1 MIPFIRYDDALA
13 AIEWLRKAFG
23 FEEKMVVPGD
33 GGTIDHAE
41 LTLGR
46 GLVMVGSMRGGRF
59 GMKSARELDG
69 TSRGVY
75 VVVDDPDAHF
85 ERAEVAGAEIV
96 AGLTDEDYGSRG
108 YVARDLEGN
117 LWSFGTYDPQADR

>member
-1 MIPFIRYDDALA
+1 MIPFIRYDDAPA
-13 AIEWLRKAFG
+13 AIEWLGKAFG
-23 FEEKMVVPGD
+23 FEEKMVVPGE

-46 GLVMVGSMRGGRF
+46 GLVMVGSMRDGRF

-69 TSRGVY
+69 TSQGIY
-75 VVVDDPDAHF
+75 VVLYDPDAHF
-85 ERAEVAGAEIV
+85 ERARAAGAEIV
-96 AGLTDEDYGSRG
+96 EGLKDEDYGSRG

-117 LWSFGTYDPQADR
+117 LWSFGTYDPLD